1 MGDGACKSTNN
12 SSETEYKHVS
22 TKIHVPLFGRMNSG
36 MVFFLNYSYNIK
48 SLNVALDIAE
58 RERIRSEKLRLRSTQ
73 FEFSPEAV
81 VSYTLLAAVL

>member
-1 MGDGACKSTNN
+1 M
-12 SSETEYKHVS
+12 
-22 TKIHVPLFGRMNSG
+22 PLFGTMNSG

-73 FEFSPEAV
+73 FEFSLEAV